1 MEHLR
6 VVNIVAN
13 DDYVP
18 DYNFGYPCI
27 LHGVEAVLDELYGEN
42 GYHLTIYSHSTFR
55 KKIIRDYSSTI
66 KYIDSNPKKL
76 LYIAILKR
84 LGFKVRDDKWSRLV
98 EEIKKADLL
107 VGLYPISFCGSF
119 NLNKRAGRLYT
130 LKMVIGQNLLL
141 VIGKIFGKPVVKTVC
156 SVGPFTK
163 KADALGAKLA
173 VKYLWDTVYVREKK
187 SAEELMVYST
197 KNKKPIISPDLANIM
212 RYQKK
217 EYLNHQ
223 PIGISVSFQIINQW
237 NGTENYLVCITE
249 LCNYILKHLDN
260 PILLIPNEYTP
271 ILKYSDI
278 DVAQSIF
285 FRIMEGNKEVAA
297 KVSVLDIKN
306 MTCQELKNEIASCEV
321 LVASRYH
328 SCVAGLSA
336 GVPTLVVGWH
346 WKYEELLALYGQ
358 KDWIIPTELCGKDM
372 LITKFINFWNNKGA
386 IKKELEETGIGVY
399 RECFKKGKEMFQI

>member
-1 MEHLR
+1 MESQR
-6 VVNIVAN
+6 VINIVAN

-27 LHGVEAVLDELYGEN
+27 LHGVEAILDKLYGES
-42 GYHLTIYSHSTFR
+42 GYHLTIYSHSDFR

-76 LYIAILKR
+76 LCIAILKR
-84 LGFKVRDDKWSRLV
+84 LGIKVRDDKWSKIID
-98 EEIKKADLL
+98 EIMEADLV
-107 VGLYPISFCGSF
+107 VGLYPISFCSSF
-119 NLNKRAGRLYT
+119 NLNKRANRLYA
-130 LKMVIGQNLLL
+130 LKMVAGQNLLL

-163 KADALGAKLA
+163 RTDALGAKLA
-173 VKYLWDTVYVREKK
+173 VRYLWDKVYVREKR
-187 SAEELMVYST
+187 SAEELMVYAT
-197 KNKKPIISPDLANIM
+197 KNKKPVISPDLANIM

-217 EYLNHQ
+217 EYLSCR

-237 NGTENYLVCITE
+237 NGTENYLVCIIE
-249 LCNYILKHLDN
+249 LCNYILNHFDN

-278 DVAQSIF
+278 DVAQSIYS
-285 FRIMEGNKEVAA
+285 RIMEGNKEA
-297 KVSVLDIKN
+297 KVSILDIKN

-336 GVPTLVVGWH
+336 GVPTLVIGWQ
-346 WKYEELLALYGQ
+346 WKYEELLTLYGQ
-358 KDWIIPTELCGKDM
+358 EEWVLPTELCGKDI
-372 LITKFINFWNNKGA
+372 LITKFTDFWRNRKA
-386 IKKELEETGIGVY
+386 IKKELIETGINVY
-399 RECFKKGKEMFQI
+399 KECFEKGKEMFQI